1 MKKFFL
7 LGLVGL
13 MSLMSNVA
21 QGQKELSLIGEESK
35 KVEADMMM
43 NARYLGSLEGL
54 DIWLTKSDEGV
65 KGLAN
70 KRDWHVVKFGDE
82 LVPMERADL
91 PLTDHCR
98 VLGAVGFEQNA
109 SGIHKASVLLVDSS
123 ARGKTTILRAKLKTD
138 PLSLE
143 GMDTVDNYTYGRK
156 DLCKVWGAVSPNGRY
171 LAVLTIVQY
180 RERKD
185 YISVTKVFDENLD
198 VVWAK
203 DYAVG
208 ATEALYVDDNG
219 TVYTMGLERTSNGMC
234 ILTNVMDQAG
244 ANSYRTDKQCDPI
257 HDMQIAN
264 VIGGKVL
271 CLGLVT
277 MTTADPDED
286 VTSGVVTM
294 VFDRDSGSM
303 QSFKMRFFQN
313 EDKNI
318 FLNKNTKKVQREQ
331 DMPMIAPLG
340 CIRMPYGTV
349 VASGHRHHLRY
360 VNANGT
366 VTDTYYG
373 RGIHLIAFD
382 TLGNVKWVRNL
393 RRNDKTDIADEMLE
407 LQMFAV
413 GDKAYVLKNED
424 VDDPE
429 EYVITEEADEYEV
442 GDKSNL
448 VLYELSA
455 DGEVSKTFL
464 ERKTKHALASMGH
477 RMDGSWVLL
486 SFRGSKCRMAVLK

>member
-1 MKKFFL
+1 MKKL
-7 LGLVGL
+7 LLTIVAMAALVG
-13 MSLMSNVA
+13 A
-21 QGQKELSLIGEESK
+21 KAQKELTLIGEESK

-91 PLTDHCR
+91 PLTDRCR

-123 ARGKTTILRAKLKTD
+123 ARGKTSILRARLKTD
-138 PLSLE
+138 TLSLE
-143 GMDTVDNYTYGRK
+143 GGRVDTVDNYTYGRK
-156 DLCKVWGAVSPNGRY
+156 DLCKVWCAVSPNGRY

-180 RERKD
+180 KERKD

-203 DYAVG
+203 DYGVG

-219 TVYTMGLERTSNGMC
+219 TVYTMGLERTSNGVR
-234 ILTNVMDQAG
+234 ILTNVMDQAS

-257 HDMQIAN
+257 HDLQIAN
-264 VIGGKVL
+264 VIGPKVL
-271 CLGLVT
+271 CSGLVT
-277 MTTADPDED
+277 MSTADHEMD

-303 QSFKMRFFQN
+303 QSFRMRFFQN

-318 FLNKNTKKVQREQ
+318 LLNKNTKKVQREQ
-331 DMPMIAPLG
+331 DVPMIAPLG
-340 CIRMPYGTV
+340 SIRMPYGTV

-373 RGIHLIAFD
+373 RGIHLVAFD

-393 RRNDKTDIADEMLE
+393 RRNDKTDIGDEMLE
-407 LQMFAV
+407 LRMFAV
-413 GDKAYVLKNED
+413 GEKAYVLKNED
-424 VDDPE
+424 EDDPE
-429 EYVITEEADEYEV
+429 EYIITEEADEYEV
-442 GDKSNL
+442 GDKSDL
-448 VLYELSA
+448 VLYELSS
-455 DGEVSKTFL
+455 DGEVAKTFL
-464 ERKTKHALASMGH
+464 EKKTKHALAGMG
-477 RMDGSWVLL
+477 RRPDGNWVLL
-486 SFRGSKCRMAVLK
+486 SFRGSKCRMAVMK